1 MCASLHRMM
10 YQKYFISIAKDN
22 DGTLILKD
30 SSAVHGT
37 SSCLSMY
44 TKISYDV
51 FLSGVAGA

>member
-1 MCASLHRMM
+1 MM